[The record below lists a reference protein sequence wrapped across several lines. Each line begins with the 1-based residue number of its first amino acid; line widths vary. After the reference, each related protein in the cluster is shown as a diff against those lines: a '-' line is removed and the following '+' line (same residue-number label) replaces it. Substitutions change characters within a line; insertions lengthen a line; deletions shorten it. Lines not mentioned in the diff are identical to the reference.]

1 MSTSLDLAT
10 ILSPLIKQCQHPSL
24 LLAGEIAI
32 NSCKEWHN
40 TKPHL
45 LKTPFSI
52 QQLAD
57 LPTIDLAIISDI
69 TETLPK
75 SQAMQWLG
83 LMRNA
88 HAQHIIVISEITL
101 ATQQGWQLADY
112 LALGMKRISIVD
124 NYYLFSYAIES
135 YQPTHDWLNSR
146 FWANPDNFDKYRW

>member
-10 ILSPLIKQCQHPSL
+10 ILSPLIKQFQHQSL
-24 LLAGEIAI
+24 LLAGDIAI
-32 NSCKEWHN
+32 NSCKEWQD
-40 TKPHL
+40 TSPHI

-75 SQAMQWLG
+75 TAAMQWLG

-88 HAQHIIVISEITL
+88 HAQHIIVISEITRS
-101 ATQQGWQLADY
+101 TQQGWQLADY
-112 LALGMKRISIVD
+112 LALGMKHIAVVG
-124 NYYLFSYAIES
+124 NYHLYSYAIET
-135 YQPTHDWLNSR
+135 YQPKRDWLNSR